1 MQLYRWLQFQLS
13 GPYNMP
19 VMTESKELE
28 GEEGSSI
35 AMLKIHRDTSV
46 SVRLY
51 LVSKYFC
58 TIAIHMEVYLL
69 LAVGCN

>member
-13 GPYNMP
+13 EPYNMP
-19 VMTESKELE
+19 VMTESKELG